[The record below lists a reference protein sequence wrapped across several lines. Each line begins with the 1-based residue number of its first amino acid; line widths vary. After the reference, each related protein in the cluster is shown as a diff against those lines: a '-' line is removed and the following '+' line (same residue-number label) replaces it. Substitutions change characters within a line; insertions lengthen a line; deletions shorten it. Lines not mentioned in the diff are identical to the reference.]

1 MEVLISN
8 KNLEVKINSFGAEL
22 ISLKNLDKNIEYMWQ
37 KNPQYW
43 NKCSPVL
50 FPFVGAIK
58 NNQYFYN
65 GDKYLFSPKHGFARD
80 NEFELLAQ
88 QKDCAEFIFRANE
101 NTKKIYPFNFNFYI
115 KYILKK
121 NSLQIEYKIE
131 NLEDKKMYFSLGA
144 HPAFNTPLD
153 SNTKYSDY
161 FIEFEKIENGDVYF
175 LEDSLFNTEK
185 KKSLLTKNILQLTE
199 NIFEDDVLILK
210 NTNSKKVYL
219 KNKNGSFTLGFKFEG
234 FKHLAFWSKPNAPY
248 ICLEPW
254 NGLPDYKECTGN
266 LEEKA
271 DIESIEAKEM
281 YTRNIEIEI
290 F

>member
-58 NNQYFYN
+58 NNQYFYDRN
-65 GDKYLFSPKHGFARD
+65 KYLFSPKHGFARD
-80 NEFELLAQ
+80 NEFELLNQ

-115 KYILKK
+115 KYILKE
-121 NSLQIEYKIE
+121 NFLQIEYKVE

-161 FIEFEKIENGDVYF
+161 FIEFEKVENGDVYF
-175 LEDSLFNTEK
+175 LENSLFNVEK
-185 KKSLLTKNILQLTE
+185 KKNLFVKNTLHLTE

-210 NTNSKKVYL
+210 NTNSKKIYL

-254 NGLPDYKECTGN
+254 NGLPDYKDCTGN

-271 DIESIEAKEM
+271 DIETIEAKET
-281 YTRNIEIEI
+281 YTRNIEIEV

>member
-65 GDKYLFSPKHGFARD
+65 GYKYLFSSKHGFARD
-80 NEFELLAQ
+80 NEFELLNQ
-88 QKDCAEFIFRANE
+88 QKDYIEFIFRANE

-115 KYILKK
+115 KYILKD
-121 NSLQIEYKIE
+121 NSLQIEYKVE

-153 SNTKYSDY
+153 SNTKY
-161 FIEFEKIENGDVYF
+161 F
-175 LEDSLFNTEK
+175 
-185 KKSLLTKNILQLTE
+185 
-199 NIFEDDVLILK
+199 
-210 NTNSKKVYL
+210 
-219 KNKNGSFTLGFKFEG
+219 
-234 FKHLAFWSKPNAPY
+234 
-248 ICLEPW
+248 
-254 NGLPDYKECTGN
+254 
-266 LEEKA
+266 
-271 DIESIEAKEM
+271 
-281 YTRNIEIEI
+281 
-290 F
+290 

>member
-65 GDKYLFSPKHGFARD
+65 RDKYLFSPKHGFARD
-80 NEFELLAQ
+80 NEFELLNQ

-115 KYILKK
+115 KYILKE
-121 NSLQIEYKIE
+121 NSLQIEYKVE

-161 FIEFEKIENGDVYF
+161 FIELENLENDDVYF

-185 KKSLLTKNILQLTE
+185 KKSLLTKNILHLTE

-254 NGLPDYKECTGN
+254 NGLPDYKDCTGN

-271 DIESIEAKEM
+271 DIESIEAKEI
-281 YTRNIEIEI
+281 YTRNIEIEV

>member
-1 MEVLISN
+1 
-8 KNLEVKINSFGAEL
+8 
-22 ISLKNLDKNIEYMWQ
+22 MWQ

-65 GDKYLFSPKHGFARD
+65 GDKYLFSSKHGFARD
-80 NEFELLAQ
+80 NEFELLNQ
-88 QKDCAEFIFRANE
+88 QKDYIEFIFRANE

-115 KYILKK
+115 KYILKD
-121 NSLQIEYKIE
+121 NSLQIEYKVE

-161 FIEFEKIENGDVYF
+161 FIELENLENDDVYF
-175 LEDSLFNTEK
+175 LEDSLFNIEK
-185 KKSLLTKNILQLTE
+185 KKRLLTKNILHLTE

-254 NGLPDYKECTGN
+254 NGLPDYKDCTEN

-271 DIESIEAKEM
+271 DIESIEVKET
-281 YTRNIEIEI
+281 YTRNIEIEV

>member
-65 GDKYLFSPKHGFARD
+65 GDKYLFSSKHGFARD
-80 NEFELLAQ
+80 NEFELLNQ
-88 QKDCAEFIFRANE
+88 QKDYIEFIFRANE

-115 KYILKK
+115 KYILKD
-121 NSLQIEYKIE
+121 NSLQIEYKVE

-161 FIEFEKIENGDVYF
+161 FIELENLENDDVYF
-175 LEDSLFNTEK
+175 LEDSLFNIEK
-185 KKSLLTKNILQLTE
+185 KKRLLTKNILHLTE

-254 NGLPDYKECTGN
+254 NGLPDYKDCTEN

-271 DIESIEAKEM
+271 DIESIEVKET
-281 YTRNIEIEI
+281 YTRNIEIEV

>member
-65 GDKYLFSPKHGFARD
+65 GDKYLFSSKHGFARE
-80 NEFELLAQ
+80 NEFELLNQ
-88 QKDCAEFIFRANE
+88 QKDYIEFIFRANE

-115 KYILKK
+115 KYILKD
-121 NSLQIEYKIE
+121 NSLQIEYKVE

-161 FIEFEKIENGDVYF
+161 FIELENLENDGVYF
-175 LEDSLFNTEK
+175 LEDSLFNAEK
-185 KKSLLTKNILQLTE
+185 KKRLLTKNILHLTE

-254 NGLPDYKECTGN
+254 NGLPDYKDCTEN

-271 DIESIEAKEM
+271 DIESIEVKET
-281 YTRNIEIEI
+281 YTRNIEIEV

>member
-65 GDKYLFSPKHGFARD
+65 GDKYLFSSKHGFARD
-80 NEFELLAQ
+80 NEFELLNQ
-88 QKDCAEFIFRANE
+88 QKDYIEFIFRANE

-115 KYILKK
+115 KYILKE
-121 NSLQIEYKIE
+121 NSLQIEYKVE

-161 FIEFEKIENGDVYF
+161 FIELENLENDGVYF
-175 LEDSLFNTEK
+175 LEDSLFNAEK
-185 KKSLLTKNILQLTE
+185 KKRLLTKNILHLTE

-254 NGLPDYKECTGN
+254 NGLPDYKDCTEN

-271 DIESIEAKEM
+271 DIESIEVKET
-281 YTRNIEIEI
+281 YTRNIEIEV

>member
-65 GDKYLFSPKHGFARD
+65 GDKYLFSSKHGFARD
-80 NEFELLAQ
+80 NKFELLNQ
-88 QKDCAEFIFRANE
+88 QKDYIEFIFRANE

-115 KYILKK
+115 KYILKE
-121 NSLQIEYKIE
+121 NSLQIEYKVE

-161 FIEFEKIENGDVYF
+161 FIELENLENDDVYF

-185 KKSLLTKNILQLTE
+185 KKRLLSKNILHLTE

-254 NGLPDYKECTGN
+254 NGLPDYKDCTEN

-271 DIESIEAKEM
+271 DIESIEVKET
-281 YTRNIEIEI
+281 YTRNIEIEV